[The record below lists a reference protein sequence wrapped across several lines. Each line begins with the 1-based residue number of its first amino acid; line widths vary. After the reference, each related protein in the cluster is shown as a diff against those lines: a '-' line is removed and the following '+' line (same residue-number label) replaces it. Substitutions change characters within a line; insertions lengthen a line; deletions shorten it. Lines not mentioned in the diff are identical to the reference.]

1 MITRWEWKITG
12 TLAHWTSR
20 TCMEL
25 CSFQGQRDLSE
36 GPKLAWGSGCPGLCA
51 RPFSSTSGPRK
62 TDRRKQQHP
71 SPSPYSSSIC
81 TAELDGP
88 ARMWRILLLKLFLV
102 FICCVRW
109 CHSEG
114 KSTLIYF
121 SSTFIFLFTRLSAE
135 WVIEE
140 LQSCAASD
148 SPSALVAHQNKP
160 VIAQGNWS
168 WIVAELLL

>member
-1 MITRWEWKITG
+1 MEGSLVGLETETLGLRDSSGHSKHPNFKLFVVLHFYYSHHYFPPKRPQAPPLFPKCGVNKHWWWPAESEKS
-12 TLAHWTSR
+12 LAHRTSR
-20 TCMEL
+20 TCMAL

-88 ARMWRILLLKLFLV
+88 ARMWRAPLLKLFLV
-102 FICCVRW
+102 SICCVRW

-114 KSTLIYF
+114 K
-121 SSTFIFLFTRLSAE
+121 
-135 WVIEE
+135 
-140 LQSCAASD
+140 
-148 SPSALVAHQNKP
+148 
-160 VIAQGNWS
+160 
-168 WIVAELLL
+168 

>member
-1 MITRWEWKITG
+1 MSEKS
-12 TLAHWTSR
+12 LALGTSR
-20 TCMEL
+20 TCMAL
-25 CSFQGQRDLSE
+25 CRFQGQRDLSG
-36 GPKLAWGSGCPGLCA
+36 GPRLAWGSGCPGLCA

-88 ARMWRILLLKLFLV
+88 ARMWRALLLKLFLV

-114 KSTLIYF
+114 KYCAFFF
-121 SSTFIFLFTRLSAE
+121 SPFYIFFFLFTQAVS
-135 WVIEE
+135 
-140 LQSCAASD
+140 
-148 SPSALVAHQNKP
+148 
-160 VIAQGNWS
+160 
-168 WIVAELLL
+168 